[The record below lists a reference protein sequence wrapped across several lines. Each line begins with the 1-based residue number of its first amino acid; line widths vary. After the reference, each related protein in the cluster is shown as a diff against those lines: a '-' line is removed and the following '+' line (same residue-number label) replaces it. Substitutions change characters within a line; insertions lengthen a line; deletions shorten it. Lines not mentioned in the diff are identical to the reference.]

1 MAKLPNLNDAY
12 ALSSDDGIRALY
24 DDWAHSYDAGF
35 GEAMG
40 YQLPRAVAIAFAGA
54 GGCGPVLD
62 FGAGT
67 GLVAD
72 HLSRMNIGPLD
83 GVDLSPEM
91 LAVARNKNHYRTL
104 SDANIFAP
112 GHDLV
117 PASYAGIV
125 SAGTFTHGHV
135 GPDGLRPLLAMAAP
149 GATCALS
156 VNAKHFAAAGFEA
169 ELAALE
175 PVLAQIAV
183 QDVRIYDDR
192 AEEARRDDM
201 AKILILKTR

>member
-1 MAKLPNLNDAY
+1 MPKLPNLSDAY

-24 DDWAHSYDAGF
+24 DAWAQTYDAGF

-40 YQLPRAVAIAFAGA
+40 YQLPRAVALAFAGA
-54 GGCGPVLD
+54 GGVGPVLD

-72 HLSRMNIGPLD
+72 HLAHMRIGPID
-83 GVDLSPEM
+83 AVDLSEKM
-91 LAVARNKNHYRTL
+91 LRVAQSKGHYRDL
-104 SDANIFAP
+104 YSDDIFEP
-112 GHDLV
+112 GHTLA

-135 GPDGLRPLLAMAAP
+135 GPEGLRPLLALAAP
-149 GATCALS
+149 GATCVLS
-156 VNAKHFAAAGFEA
+156 VNAGHYDSAGFA
-169 ELAALE
+169 
-175 PVLAQIAV
+175 PVLSALDTVFAEQKV

-192 AEEARRDDM
+192 AEEQHRNDL
-201 AKILILKTR
+201 AKLLILKLR